1 LYYEILRREGKSE
14 NSLLYN
20 SILLSAFSISGADAL
35 RFSCFLY
42 LISDLFLI
50 KSLLFRLWG
59 LAFFLRIR

>member
-1 LYYEILRREGKSE
+1 MYYEILRREGKSE

-35 RFSCFLY
+35 RFSYFLY